1 MPKREGEGREKG
13 REREKKAVYC
23 HGDGSVMVDKT
34 G

>member
-1 MPKREGEGREKG
+1 MPKREGEEAEKG
-13 REREKKAVYC
+13 REREKKAVYF